1 MAKGTIKQRR
11 PKDKNMLSRV
21 DKSRVDKSRLDKS
34 RRSPPNDVVPSIEGL
49 PCPQIRAAW
58 RKWRLVEGGGTFEV
72 LSSEKCEERGMIDP
86 DHLPNFRP
94 ETHMDLLRSAG
105 YKNIIDHLVI
115 PFGENYTLFV
125 FRLKGGDNVLWLIKS
140 AFGEVFEG
148 NKKKY
153 IERFGT
159 DAASHL
165 HSGSKASK
173 PDDNDDS
180 EDRDDSNDTTEDE
193 DDAGNDTEGVA
204 VTDADSGDESEHE
217 SESENEARNEDDD
230 DDDEDTLDRTTPS
243 PKGKSPSPRRSTS
256 TPVTSPKAT
265 QSTKGKITYAR
276 YTGKILRGIIKKNGL
291 YDIAELKTA
300 PANIIHHEENK
311 GFAPTIDNQFI
322 ASLTS
327 YKRLDRSKYK
337 IRGCTG
343 FMRGPK
349 QNWKVVIL
357 ELTDE
362 QLKED
367 LQDARE
373 KAKCRYTGPLL
384 CKWSQ
389 FETAVR
395 RDKKD
400 IEKAYEFLDK
410 TNLGKALKKTGIE
423 PRSVRHQTY
432 GPEDARMISE
442 GFRQISEKL
451 SEQDKKIKKITSMLE
466 KSRL

>member
-1 MAKGTIKQRR
+1 I
-11 PKDKNMLSRV
+11 D
-21 DKSRVDKSRLDKS
+21 
-34 RRSPPNDVVPSIEGL
+34 PND
-49 PCPQIRAAW
+49 
-58 RKWRLVEGGGTFEV
+58 
-72 LSSEKCEERGMIDP
+72 
-86 DHLPNFRP
+86 LPNFSP
-94 ETHMDLLRSAG
+94 EKHKNLLKSAG
-105 YKNIIDHLVI
+105 YPKVRDHLVL
-115 PFGENYTLFV
+115 PFGKKNTLFV
-125 FRLKGGDNVLWLIKS
+125 FRLDDHDGVLWLTKS
-140 AFGEVFEG
+140 VFGDALG
-148 NKKKY
+148 KNKKGY
-153 IERFGT
+153 IERFGN
-159 DAASHL
+159 DAASHRR
-165 HSGSKASK
+165 SGLKASK
-173 PDDNDDS
+173 PDDNDAS
-180 EDRDDSNDTTEDE
+180 EDQDDSNDTTEDE
-193 DDAGNDTEGVA
+193 DDTGNDTEGVA

-265 QSTKGKITYAR
+265 QSTKGKIIYAR

-300 PANIIHHEENK
+300 PANIIHHEETT

-322 ASLTS
+322 ASLTC
-327 YKRLDRSKYK
+327 YKRLDRSKY
-337 IRGCTG
+337 IMRGCAG